1 MGKSLFASKVVEL
14 FNFDVGFGLRDGGS
28 DIETLS
34 IFLEASALTLADAGA
49 HLLPD
54 LLRHGPP
61 KVSNETIRQ
70 SFLLCSSPLPLPS
83 PNQPGIGG
91 SWKGG

>member
-1 MGKSLFASKVVEL
+1 MS
-14 FNFDVGFGLRDGGS
+14 FGLRDGGS

-54 LLRHGPP
+54 LLRHG
-61 KVSNETIRQ
+61 
-70 SFLLCSSPLPLPS
+70 SPRVKRDDS
-83 PNQPGIGG
+83 PILFVVLFPFALAIAKPA
-91 SWKGG
+91 WHRRKLERRLME